1 LAEIT
6 DKDSKLL
13 TGSFK
18 LTVQDIYDLDFKRLI
33 YIDGALFRLMKVI
46 DFNTNGDEL
55 TKCELLKVI
64 NLDY

>member
-1 LAEIT
+1 
-6 DKDSKLL
+6 
-13 TGSFK
+13 
-18 LTVQDIYDLDFKRLI
+18 
-33 YIDGALFRLMKVI
+33 LMKVI